1 MNRMKKLKAM
11 IKLKKQIRQKNKTK
25 KGKIKN

>member
-11 IKLKKQIRQKNKTK
+11 IKLKMQIRQKNKTK

>member
-1 MNRMKKLKAM
+1 MDRMKKLKAM

-25 KGKIKN
+25 KEKIKN

>member
-1 MNRMKKLKAM
+1 MDRMKKLKAM